1 MTRIAPTHRRGGD
14 GPLSRPTLAFTARTR
29 IVTGRGCLAASLR
42 DEVARLGVSPVAVIA
57 DRGVAEAGVLEP
69 ILAHL
74 GDLDA
79 PVCALVDE
87 DPGIEEAE
95 AAARAA
101 IDRGAQGVLAVGGGS
116 ALCAGKA
123 AAIRLTNPG
132 PLGAYMGRDRL
143 PRLPAPTVAVPT
155 TAGSGSEVSTVVVL
169 HDPQHA
175 QHVVIRGHGYEPEVA
190 LLDGEVLRTLPPGPM
205 IDAALDAL
213 SHALEALWST
223 GATRFTD
230 ALAFSAARSIRSAL
244 PRGLDGDV
252 DAMQELIEAASMANL
267 ACGNA
272 ELALVHALTSSPFVH
287 LPHGH
292 QNGVLLPHVAAFN
305 TPALRPEVLAEVA
318 EIEPFY
324 ERIGAPSSFAD
335 GELSPDGAESMV
347 TAALENPLRAN
358 NVVPAEE
365 ADLRALLAR
374 AGAPVVTR

>member
-1 MTRIAPTHRRGGD
+1 VASPRARSDVTVRDFVAATRVVA
-14 GPLSRPTLAFTARTR
+14 
-29 IVTGRGCLAASLR
+29 GRGCLAERLG
-42 DEVARLGVSPVAVIA
+42 DEVARLGAGTVGVIA
-57 DRGVAEAGVLEP
+57 DRGLAEAGVLDA

-74 GDLDA
+74 ADADA
-79 PVCALVDE
+79 PLCALIGE
-87 DPGIEEAE
+87 DPDIDEAE

-101 IDRGAQGVLAVGGGS
+101 IERGAAGILAIGGGS

-143 PRLPAPTVAVPT
+143 PAPPAPTVAVPT

-175 QHVVIRGHGYEPEVA
+175 QHVVIRGRGYEPEVA
-190 LLDGEVLRTLPPGPM
+190 LLDGDVLRTLPRGPM
-205 IDAALDAL
+205 IAAALDAL

-230 ALAFSAARSIRSAL
+230 ALALAAARSVRSAL
-244 PRGLDGDV
+244 PRSLDGDP
-252 DAMQELIEAASMANL
+252 DAMQELIEASAMANL

-305 TPALRPEVLAEVA
+305 APRLRPEVLAEVA
-318 EIEPFY
+318 ELEPFY
-324 ERIGAPSSFAD
+324 DRIGVTAAFAD
-335 GELSPDGAESMV
+335 GELSPDDAESMV
-347 TAALENPLRAN
+347 VAALENPLRAN
-358 NVVPAEE
+358 NVVA
-365 ADLRALLAR
+365 ADDAQLRAVLAR
-374 AGAPVVTR
+374 AGAPVRPPRA